1 LVVFRQFYQSFFDN
15 FVGRFSTILLVV
27 FRAAT
32 ISALRSTM
40 PSYSCS
46 HFVAALFAAERRT
59 MSVSK
64 DKKTGKWV
72 AQVRVRDRSGKV
84 THKKKRGFATKKA
97 AQEWVNSI
105 GRKDCSLDMP
115 FAKFV
120 ELYLDDAGH
129 RMKPSTMATKRMIL
143 TTKIL
148 PYFGEMRLDA
158 IGPADVRSWQ
168 NAMMSRTNERGQ
180 PFAKTY
186 LRTMHGQLTA
196 VFNYAVRYYKLKE
209 NPCRAAGSI
218 GTKKGENVNFWT
230 KEEFLRFL
238 ETQRGNAA
246 TYTMFMVLYYTG
258 MREGELLALTAEDID
273 FERMEIRINKTYQ
286 RIARQDV
293 VMTPKTPK
301 SNRVISMSPALGDVL
316 REYLE
321 GLDGLEV
328 SADRRTAADCQIA
341 SERIFPYSRYYL
353 YRQLK
358 KGCAAAGVKA
368 IRVHDLR
375 HSHASLLVE
384 MGYSPLLI
392 AERLGHDHVQTTMD
406 TYSHLYPNKQ
416 RDVANRLDAFING

>member
-1 LVVFRQFYQSFFDN
+1 
-15 FVGRFSTILLVV
+15 
-27 FRAAT
+27 
-32 ISALRSTM
+32 
-40 PSYSCS
+40 
-46 HFVAALFAAERRT
+46 

-64 DKKTGKWV
+64 DKKTGKWI
-72 AQVRVRDRSGKV
+72 AQVRIRDQAGKV

-148 PYFGEMRLDA
+148 PYFGEMQLDA

-168 NAMMSRTNERGQ
+168 NAMMSRTNERGL

-196 VFNYAVRYYKLKE
+196 VFNYAMRYYRLRE

-238 ETQRGNAA
+238 DTQRGNAA

-258 MREGELLALTAEDID
+258 MREGELLALTVEDVD
-273 FERMEIRINKTYQ
+273 FERMEIWINKTYQ
-286 RIARQDV
+286 RIARQDI

-301 SNRVISMSPALGDVL
+301 SNRVISMSPALGECL
-316 REYLE
+316 KGYLE
-321 GLDGLEV
+321 DSGIWTGRV
-328 SADRRTAADCQIA
+328 
-341 SERIFPYSRYYL
+341 FPYSRYYL

-358 KGCAAAGVKA
+358 KGCASAGVKT